1 LPLSMYNTS
10 VPRLFHFSRSDCAQ
24 FHEPVHLR
32 IAVIPAAYP
41 ACAVYNAAMELHPV
55 SPDVYLALLP
65 LAPEEPGTLLA
76 NAILRSPH
84 AKITVAADDLTH
96 PTAFVIE
103 QQVGQAGQTEGH
115 SVTFIGAMDEATL
128 TAYLRQLEP
137 PAMLYVPAALA
148 ARLYA
153 LDIMHANLVTCAY
166 VTFAPPTDT
175 GLNSVFLAS
184 PPGGMRRLRA
194 ADAHH
199 LTIIPAAFWG
209 AYGTAASALSEG
221 IVYARYLR
229 AEIVSLACVTARTER
244 YAEIGTF
251 TIERARGNDF
261 ARDCVARL
269 IGAVVAEWAVL
280 PMLTGAANDEETRSI
295 AHALGLTEEHAW
307 TAYVLTRTGTGTPA

>member
-1 LPLSMYNTS
+1 
-10 VPRLFHFSRSDCAQ
+10 
-24 FHEPVHLR
+24 
-32 IAVIPAAYP
+32 
-41 ACAVYNAAMELHPV
+41 MELHPV
-55 SPDVYLALLP
+55 PPDVYPALLP
-65 LAPEEPGTLLA
+65 LVPEEPGTLLA
-76 NAILRSPH
+76 NALLRRPH
-84 AKITVAADDLTH
+84 AEITVAADDLTR

-103 QQVGQAGQTEGH
+103 QQVGQAEQKGQAEAH
-115 SVTFIGAMDEATL
+115 SVTFVGAMDEETL
-128 TAYLRQLEP
+128 AVYLRQLEP
-137 PAMLYVPAALA
+137 PAMLYAPAALA
-148 ARLYA
+148 AHLH
-153 LDIMHANLVTCAY
+153 IMRANRVACAF

-175 GLNSVFLAS
+175 GPNSVFLAS

-194 ADAHH
+194 ADAHR

-209 AYGTAASALSEG
+209 AYGTAVSALSEG

-280 PMLTGAANDEETRSI
+280 PMLTGAADNEETRSI

-307 TAYVLTRTGTGTPA
+307 TAYAWTRTGA